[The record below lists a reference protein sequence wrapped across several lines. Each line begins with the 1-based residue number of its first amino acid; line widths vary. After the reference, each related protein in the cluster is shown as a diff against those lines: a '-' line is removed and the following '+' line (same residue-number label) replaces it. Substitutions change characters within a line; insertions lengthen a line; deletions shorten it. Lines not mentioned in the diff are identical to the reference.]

1 MSGDLAKF
9 YKAQVSAEKSAYIA
23 TPAVY
28 RIADSF
34 AFAGDERES
43 SASIAFA
50 QPVNETDILK
60 LGESLKVPL
69 EGLKQQ
75 IMQILLS
82 DFNIK
87 DPAVKQAYA
96 KQKEA
101 QVKAVIEAYTKR
113 VEQQLRRIA
122 EMKAFRNHEMAKTEQ
137 VQRLYGT
144 DMASSSEVSEEKE
157 DSIAEIENAY
167 LLGPDDIAVA

>member
-1 MSGDLAKF
+1 MSSDLERF
-9 YKAQVSAEKSAYIA
+9 YKAQVAAEKSAFIA

-28 RIADSF
+28 RLADSF

-43 SASIAFA
+43 SASIHFD
-50 QPVNETDILK
+50 QPVNEVDILK
-60 LGESLKVPL
+60 LADTLSRPNDI
-69 EGLKQQ
+69 LKQQ

-82 DFNIK
+82 DAHIK
-87 DPAVKQAYA
+87 DPMAKQAFA

-122 EMKAFRNHEMAKTEQ
+122 ESKAFRKHEMAKTEQ

-144 DMASSSEVSEEKE
+144 DMASSSEVSQEKE
-157 DSIAEIENAY
+157 DSIQEIETAY
-167 LLGPDDIAVA
+167 LMGPDDIAVA

>member
-1 MSGDLAKF
+1 MSSDLARF
-9 YKAQVSAEKSAYIA
+9 YKAQVAAEKSAFIA

-50 QPVNETDILK
+50 QPVNELDILK
-60 LGESLKVPL
+60 LSDTLSKPNEI
-69 EGLKQQ
+69 LKQQ
-75 IMQILLS
+75 IMAVLLS
-82 DFNIK
+82 DVNIK
-87 DPAVKQAYA
+87 DPLVKQAYA

-101 QVKAVIEAYTKR
+101 QVKKVIEAYTKR
-113 VEQQLRRIA
+113 VEQQLKHIA
-122 EMKAFRNHEMAKTEQ
+122 ESKAFRKHEMAKTEQ

-144 DMASSSEVSEEKE
+144 DLASTSEISEEKE
-157 DSIAEIENAY
+157 NSIAEIENAY
-167 LLGPDDIAVA
+167 LMGPDDIAIA